1 MWIYEKRLQFP
12 VDIKKRD
19 PKMAKAIFDA
29 LGGADGEL
37 DASMEYLQQ
46 RYSMPTGQSIATLT
60 DIGTEELAHLEI
72 VSSMIYQLTDGA
84 SIDELKKAG
93 LDGVYAGRGTSIF
106 LADPEGTPWTAAY
119 IDMKGDPVADITS
132 NMAAEQRAR
141 AGYEHLLDLATDDE
155 VVRVLSYLREREVVH
170 FQRFGETLMHVQDFC
185 ATNRH
190 FFMDDHH

>member
-37 DASMEYLQQ
+37 AASMEYLQQ

-93 LDGVYAGRGTSIF
+93 LDGFYAGRGTSIF

-119 IDMKGDPVADITS
+119 IDMTGDPVADITS

-170 FQRFGETLMHVQDFC
+170 FQRFGETLMHVHDFC

-190 FFMDDHH
+190 FFMDDHN

>member
-1 MWIYEKRLQFP
+1 MWVYEKKLQYP
-12 VDIKKRD
+12 VDIKQRD
-19 PKMAKAIFDA
+19 LRMAKAIYEE

-37 DASMEYLQQ
+37 SASMEYLQQ
-46 RYSMPTGQSIATLT
+46 RYTMPTGKSIATLT

-72 VSSMIYQLTDGA
+72 VSSLIFQLTAGATMEEIKRAGFDGIYA
-84 SIDELKKAG
+84 S
-93 LDGVYAGRGTSIF
+93 RGTSVF
-106 LADPEGTPWTAAY
+106 LADPENTPWTAAY

>member
-1 MWIYEKRLQFP
+1 MWIYEKKLQYP
-12 VDIKKRD
+12 VDIKQRD
-19 PKMAKAIFDA
+19 LRMAKVIYEE

-37 DASMEYLQQ
+37 SASMEYLQQ
-46 RYSMPTGQSIATLT
+46 RYTMPTGKSIATLT

-72 VSSMIYQLTDGA
+72 VSSLIFQLTAGATMEEIKRAGFDGIYA
-84 SIDELKKAG
+84 S
-93 LDGVYAGRGTSIF
+93 RGTSVF
-106 LADPEGTPWTAAY
+106 LADPENTPWTAAY